1 MHFPFQTTLLATE
14 EKQRYLKSYRAVTRP
29 NVNIP
34 VLTAWA
40 QWPEAQEAVRKAFCF
55 TPGNKPFLQVSFPLC
70 PSQHLDW
77 TSALKTIA
85 CASVEMG
92 ELCSP
97 CCLDPS
103 RESSCA
109 WAGGGRR
116 HHQWANRGV
125 KSAPILM
132 PTPLASFA
140 FQWSQQRSR
149 ELHCTPES
157 AEIWPGHDP
166 LMSVWGCGPSPHYH
180 HLHTHPSPI
189 TPWPFKF
196 QLHIPRTKTTYC
208 RSDTGKRKT
217 RLHKACLY
225 CSWLEVPSGC
235 SQPKPQQSDWD
246 T

>member
-1 MHFPFQTTLLATE
+1 
-14 EKQRYLKSYRAVTRP
+14 
-29 NVNIP
+29 
-34 VLTAWA
+34 
-40 QWPEAQEAVRKAFCF
+40 
-55 TPGNKPFLQVSFPLC
+55 
-70 PSQHLDW
+70 
-77 TSALKTIA
+77 
-85 CASVEMG
+85 MG

-116 HHQWANRGV
+116 HRQWANRGG

-140 FQWSQQRSR
+140 FQWSQQRCR
-149 ELHCTPES
+149 ELRCTPES

-166 LMSVWGCGPSPHYH
+166 LMSVWGCGPSPHYR
-180 HLHTHPSPI
+180 LHTHPSPI

-225 CSWLEVPSGC
+225 CSRLEVPSLQDALSPNPSRMTETPSEFLWFFGAAC
-235 SQPKPQQSDWD
+235 KPKEENGWGSNLVIIHTLGPPASQLATLATEQDAPTQFSSVRWH
-246 T
+246 TLIHLSFSEYSMLNSYFF